1 MKVIDHIKKAEQEQ
15 RTAFSYEILPPLRGK
30 SIDRLF
36 KNIDALQEYNPI
48 YINITTHRSEMVFKE
63 TGEGLFKKVSVR
75 SRPGTIAIA
84 AAIKS
89 SYNVNVVPHILCS
102 GFTKEETEYALID
115 LQYLGIYD
123 LLVLRGD
130 KAKHEK
136 QFTPSENGHSNA
148 TELQMQI
155 NDFNTGMLSD
165 GSKIEPYENKFSYG
179 VAGYPEKH
187 EEAPNMD
194 SDLYWL
200 KQKVANG
207 AEYIVTQMFF
217 DNKKYFD
224 FVDRCRKE
232 GILVPIIPG
241 LKPIT
246 LKNQVSVLPKIFHTD
261 IPQELTGEILKCKT
275 EEEAANVGTEW
286 SIMQSKELI
295 KAGVPNIHYY
305 TLMATKSVKEVAQAV
320 F

>member
-1 MKVIDHIKKAEQEQ
+1 MKVIDHIKKAEADN

-30 SIDRLF
+30 NIDRLF

-48 YINITTHRSEMVFKE
+48 YINITTHRSETVFKE
-63 TGEGLFKKVSVR
+63 TSEGLFKKVTVR

-89 SYNVNVVPHILCS
+89 RYNVNVVPHILCS

-115 LQYLGIYD
+115 LQYLGIFD

-130 KAKHEK
+130 KARHEK
-136 QFTPSENGHSNA
+136 QFTPSTGGHSHA
-148 TELQMQI
+148 FELQQQI
-155 NDFNTGMLSD
+155 SDFNNGIMCD
-165 GSKIEPYENKFSYG
+165 GSKIEPYEHKFSYG

-194 SDLYWL
+194 SDLRFL
-200 KQKVANG
+200 KEKVDNG

-217 DNKKYFD
+217 DNAKYFA
-224 FVDRCRKE
+224 FVDMCKKA
-232 GILVPIIPG
+232 GINVPIIPG

-246 LKNQVSVLPKIFHTD
+246 FKSQVTVLPKIFKSD
-261 IPQELTGEILKCKT
+261 IPQELSNELMKCKT
-275 EEEAANVGTEW
+275 DKDAALVGTEW
-286 SIMQSKELI
+286 TIKQSKELI

-305 TLMATKSVKEVAQAV
+305 TLMATQSIKQIATEL

>member
-1 MKVIDHIKKAEQEQ
+1 MKVIDHIKKAEAEK
-15 RTAFSYEILPPLRGK
+15 RTAFSYELLPPLRGK

-36 KNIDALQEYNPI
+36 KNIDSLKEFDPI

-63 TGEGLFKKVSVR
+63 TNDGLFKKVSVR
-75 SRPGTIAIA
+75 NRPGTIAIA

-89 SYNVNVVPHILCS
+89 RYNVNVVPHMLCS
-102 GFTKEETEYALID
+102 GFTKEETEYALLD

-136 QFTPSENGHSNA
+136 GFKASENGHSHA
-148 TELQMQI
+148 LELQQQI
-155 NDFNTGMLSD
+155 NEVNQGLLSD
-165 GSKIEPYENKFSYG
+165 GLTIEPFENKFSYG

-187 EEAPNMD
+187 EEAPNME
-194 SDLYWL
+194 SDMHWL
-200 KQKVANG
+200 KQKVENG

-217 DNKKYFD
+217 DNNKYFE
-224 FVDRCRKE
+224 FVERCRKE
-232 GILVPIIPG
+232 GISVPIIPG

-246 LKNQVSVLPKIFHTD
+246 LKNQLTVLPKIFHTD
-261 IPQELTGEILKCKT
+261 IPKELTIALQQCKT
-275 EEEAANVGTEW
+275 EEEAVEVGVEW
-286 SIMQSKELI
+286 TTMQSKELI

-305 TLMATKSVKEVAQAV
+305 TLMATKSVKRVAKAV

>member
-1 MKVIDHIKKAEQEQ
+1 MKVIDHIRKAEAEQ
-15 RTAFSYEILPPLRGK
+15 RTAFSYELLPPLRGK

-36 KNIDALQEYNPI
+36 KNINALQEFDPI
-48 YINITTHRSEMVFKE
+48 YINITTHRSETVFKE
-63 TGEGLFKKVSVR
+63 TSEGLFKKVTIR
-75 SRPGTIAIA
+75 NRPGTIAIA

-89 SYNVNVVPHILCS
+89 RYNVNVVPHVLCS

-136 QFTPSENGHSNA
+136 QFTPGENGHA
-148 TELQMQI
+148 YALELQKQI
-155 NDFNTGMLSD
+155 NDFNKGLLHD
-165 GSKIEPYENKFSYG
+165 GSKIDPYEHKFSYG

-187 EEAPNMD
+187 EEAPNFD
-194 SDLYWL
+194 SDLHYL
-200 KQKVANG
+200 KQKTDNG

-217 DNKKYFD
+217 DNSKYFD
-224 FVDRCRKE
+224 FVEKCRKA
-232 GILVPIIPG
+232 GINVPIIPG

-246 LKNQVSVLPKIFHTD
+246 LKNQISVLPKIFKSD
-261 IPQELTGEILKCKT
+261 IPQDLAKEISKCET
-275 EEEAANVGTEW
+275 EEAAAQVGTEW
-286 SIMQSKELI
+286 SIMQTRELI

-305 TLMATKSVKEVAQAV
+305 TLMATKSVKQIAKEV